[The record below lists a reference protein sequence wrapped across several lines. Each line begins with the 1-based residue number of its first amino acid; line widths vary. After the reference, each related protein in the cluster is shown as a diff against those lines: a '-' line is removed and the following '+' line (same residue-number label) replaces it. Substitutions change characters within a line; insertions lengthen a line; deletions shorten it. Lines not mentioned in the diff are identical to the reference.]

1 VVLVLHSLCPNRNAG
16 DATLDLVTKEEH
28 PVIETLAAAWL
39 VGLLGG
45 VHCAGMCGG
54 IVSALTLGLP
64 AQGPLAQLPFQL
76 SYNAGRVISY
86 SLAGALMGG
95 LGMMLT
101 KITGLETLQNVLLAL
116 SGIFMILLGFYL
128 AGWWRVLTLLEQVGQ
143 HLWQRLEPFGRH
155 LLPVRRPG
163 QALLLGLLWGWLPC
177 GLVYSALIWSL
188 SAGGPWQGALL
199 MLAFGLGTLPNLLL
213 MGAAASQ
220 LQAFIRLD
228 AVRIGAALLVMAFG
242 LVALWRVWT
251 G

>member
-1 VVLVLHSLCPNRNAG
+1 MG
-16 DATLDLVTKEEH
+16 IDLTQ
-28 PVIETLAAAWL
+28 LAAAWV

-45 VHCAGMCGG
+45 VHCVGMCGG

-64 AQGPLAQLPFQL
+64 AQGPVAQLPYQL
-76 SYNAGRVISY
+76 SYNAGRLISY

-101 KITGLETLQNVLLAL
+101 QITGLETLQKALLAL

-128 AGWWRVLTLLEQVGQ
+128 AGWWRVLTRLEGVGQ

-155 LLPVRRPG
+155 LLPVRRPT
-163 QALLLGLLWGWLPC
+163 QALLLGLVWGWLPC
-177 GLVYSALIWSL
+177 GLVYSSLIWSL
-188 SAGGPWQGALL
+188 SAGGPFEGAFL

-213 MGAAASQ
+213 MGAAAGQ

-228 AVRIGAALLVMAFG
+228 TVRIGAALLVMGFG
-242 LVALWRVWT
+242 LLALWRIGT